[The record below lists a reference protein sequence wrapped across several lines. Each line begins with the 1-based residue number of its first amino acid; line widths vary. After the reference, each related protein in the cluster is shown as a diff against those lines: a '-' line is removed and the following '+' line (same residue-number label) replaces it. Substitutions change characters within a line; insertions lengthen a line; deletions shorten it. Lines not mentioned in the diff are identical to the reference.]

1 MDRLASYVSAWKH
14 CAIDVEELL
23 GSLDDEDWERQTDC
37 PGWTV
42 RDITAHLAAI
52 ESVLAG
58 DPGPDI
64 DLAASGARDVTSA
77 YTDAGVEARGDHT
90 PAALVAEFVD
100 AVERRAAE
108 LDADPPTDPHAVPP
122 HTPGGIG
129 WDMQTLLRN
138 RVIDLWVH
146 EQDIRR
152 AVRRPTRMDTPAA
165 EVVSATFAAAMPF
178 VIGKRAGAPPG
189 TEVVMTVDGQETAY
203 VVDPDGRC
211 RTTEETPPNP
221 AVRLDLDAETL
232 TLLGAGR
239 RDPLTV
245 DVRLSGDR
253 DLGERILRAMAVTT

>member
-1 MDRLASYVSAWKH
+1 MDRLASYVVAWKR

-23 GSLDDEDWERQTDC
+23 SSLDDQDWDQQTDC

-42 RDITAHLAAI
+42 KDVTAHLAAI

-64 DLAASGARDVTSA
+64 DLAAFGARDVTSA
-77 YTDAGVEARGDHT
+77 YTDAGVAARRERT
-90 PAALVAEFVD
+90 PAELVAEFVD
-100 AVERRAAE
+100 AVERRAAA
-108 LDADPPTDPHAVPP
+108 LDAEPPTDPHAVPP
-122 HTPGGIG
+122 NTPGGIG

-152 AVRRPTRMDTPAA
+152 AVHRPGRLDTPAA

-178 VIGKRAGAPPG
+178 VIGKRAAAPPG
-189 TEVVMTVDGQETAY
+189 TEVVMAVDGQETAY

-211 RTTEETPPNP
+211 RTTEETPQDPS
-221 AVRLDLDAETL
+221 VRLDLDVETF
-232 TLLGAGR
+232 TLLAAGR

-253 DLGERILRAMAVTT
+253 DLGERILRSMAVTP